1 MKVPTTRF
9 GEVEIDEKQVY
20 CFPEGLLGFAPIKL
34 YFVLNNPKGG
44 PFQWLQA
51 VNPPELAFVVC
62 APRLFMPDYKVF
74 VRKEDLQN
82 IELENVDEGLVLVIL
97 TVPPNPQ
104 DITANLMGPL
114 VFNPKKM
121 LAKQLVLADPQ
132 YSTKHRV
139 FPDVP
144 ADSKKE

>member
-1 MKVPTTRF
+1 MKVLTTRF
-9 GEVEIDEKQVY
+9 GEVEIDDNQVY

-34 YFVLNNPKGG
+34 YFILANPKGG

-62 APRLFMPDYKVF
+62 DPRLFMPDYQVV

-82 IELENVDEGLVLVIL
+82 IELENVDEGMVLVIV
-97 TVPPNPQ
+97 TVPPNPR

-114 VFNPKKM
+114 IFNTRKR
-121 LAKQLVLADPQ
+121 LAKQLVLADPR
-132 YSTKHRV
+132 YSTKHRL
-139 FPDVP
+139 FPEATDV
-144 ADSKKE
+144 SKKD